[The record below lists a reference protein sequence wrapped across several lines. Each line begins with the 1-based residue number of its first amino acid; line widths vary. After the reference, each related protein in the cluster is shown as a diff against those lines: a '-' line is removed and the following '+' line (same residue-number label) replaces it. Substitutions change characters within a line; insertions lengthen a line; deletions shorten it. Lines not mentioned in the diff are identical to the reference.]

1 MDLNII
7 LILCTCGIISNIL
20 SAILGIGGGVL
31 LVPLLMTV
39 FNNIPI
45 QMVAATSLSIVIG
58 SAIINLS
65 YFIKKHITISYK
77 NLAIW
82 TIGMSIGIKT
92 SLEINFILGE
102 NIIVIIFI
110 STMFIL
116 ALKTLYSCIKTKN
129 NNTDITDIK
138 DYDKLNYTGL
148 IFCLIGGLVA
158 GITGIG
164 GGSIMAPLIGQLK
177 NVKHQQIA
185 VYTNY
190 MMVLGG
196 LSSMYGYLTK
206 DIVNP
211 FANTIQ
217 IGYINLNIIGIV
229 ILSSFL
235 TSFISMK
242 LIGLI
247 KPKLCNILLF
257 CVLAF
262 IAIYTYMLKYA

>member
-39 FNNIPI
+39 FDNIPI

-77 NLAIW
+77 NLALW
-82 TIGMSIGIKT
+82 TVGMSIGVQAGFEL
-92 SLEINFILGE
+92 SFILGE

-116 ALKTLYSCIKTKN
+116 AIKTLISCFKINNKTL
-129 NNTDITDIK
+129 NTSNVTEVN
-138 DYDKLNYTGL
+138 KLNYTGL
-148 IFCLIGGLVA
+148 LFCIVGGLVA

-164 GGSIMAPLIGQLK
+164 GGSIMAPLIAQLK

-206 DIVNP
+206 DISNP
-211 FANTIQ
+211 FENTIQ

-235 TSFISMK
+235 TSFVSMR
-242 LIGLI
+242 LRGLI
-247 KPKLCNILLF
+247 KPRLCNILLF
-257 CVLAF
+257 CILAF
-262 IAIYTYMLKYA
+262 IAIYTYLFKYA